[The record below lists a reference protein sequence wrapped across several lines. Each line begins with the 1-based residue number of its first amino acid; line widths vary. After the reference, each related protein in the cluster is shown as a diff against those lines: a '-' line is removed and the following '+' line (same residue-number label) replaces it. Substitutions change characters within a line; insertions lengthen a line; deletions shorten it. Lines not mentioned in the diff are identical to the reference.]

1 MKSLKE
7 IADQLEIE
15 IKQKKKILQII
26 KTDKIMTNLKESDIR
41 ISKVRNIST
50 DYLYWQARPKTPFR
64 NAKCSRLMSKSLGN
78 VEKITPEQLA
88 QKKREAISFFKNKWA
103 EMRNDFEILKNNS

>member
-15 IKQKKKILQII
+15 IKQKKKDLAIIRTDQII
-26 KTDKIMTNLKESDIR
+26 TDLKLEDLVSWNNTHPVTNYDYMNVCPRVPFRLDNSRKIM
-41 ISKVRNIST
+41 SK
-50 DYLYWQARPKTPFR
+50 
-64 NAKCSRLMSKSLGN
+64 CLGN
-78 VEKITPEQLA
+78 VDKLDERSILA
-88 QKKREAISFFKNKWA
+88 KKREAIIFFKNKWA

>member
-64 NAKCSRLMSKSLGN
+64 NVKCSRLMSKSLGN

-88 QKKREAISFFKNKWA
+88 QKKREAISFFKKKWA